1 MSRLLPLH
9 ARYRDVDNLEA
20 IDFEK
25 QVKVVHVKF
34 IPERM
39 KLANSI
45 YTRALVDSDQLEWIE
60 LLPETKDSDPAQDD
74 DDEGVTEN
82 PLG

>member
-1 MSRLLPLH
+1 
-9 ARYRDVDNLEA
+9 
-20 IDFEK
+20 
-25 QVKVVHVKF
+25 
-34 IPERM
+34 M